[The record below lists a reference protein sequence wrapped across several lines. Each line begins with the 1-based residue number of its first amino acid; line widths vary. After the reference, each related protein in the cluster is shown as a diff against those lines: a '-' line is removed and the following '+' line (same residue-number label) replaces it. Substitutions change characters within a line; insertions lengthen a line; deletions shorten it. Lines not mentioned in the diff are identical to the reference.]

1 MTLSNPK
8 SVVGDIDNPT
18 VQVWEALMVE
28 EDPMQRWSTHKHTQE
43 GTNTNC
49 TIAALSTEMGDT
61 KCKNDCK
68 SMGAAS
74 YRRFND
80 GCCHCVGHGCI
91 NYGVN
96 TATCS
101 FSNTANTEEE
111 QYDTLSA
118 SDLESLENEYQTMLT
133 TKSIVDDIESSSR
146 TLWDALTEGEDLYQ
160 PWKTLTYPV
169 HVPDTEENTDNLN
182 CTVAFWQSEMADMK
196 CQKSCVSMGA
206 KAYRWFQDG
215 CCQCIGHGCINYG
228 LNEARCGFSID
239 LESASVLDYETLS
252 DQELEY
258 LLAESGLETDMD
270 TEEDNEENTESSI
283 EE

>member
-1 MTLSNPK
+1 M
-8 SVVGDIDNPT
+8 VGDIDNPT
-18 VQVWEALMVE
+18 NELWDELMVE
-28 EDPMQRWSTHKHTQE
+28 DDEDGRWRTHRNSQASS
-43 GTNTNC
+43 NC

-80 GCCHCVGHGCI
+80 GCCHCNGYSCI
-91 NYGVN
+91 NYGEN
-96 TATCS
+96 TATCG
-101 FSNTANTEEE
+101 FSTVIESDYE
-111 QYDTLSA
+111 TLSA
-118 SDLESLENEYQTMLT
+118 SDLESLENEYQTMLN

-146 TLWDALTEGEDLYQ
+146 TLWDALTEGEDIYQ

-169 HVPDTEENTDNLN
+169 DDRDTLSESTTEHLN

-206 KAYRWFQDG
+206 AGYRWFTDG
-215 CCQCIGHGCINYG
+215 CCQCIGHDCINYG
-228 LNEARCGFSID
+228 LNEARCGFSIA
-239 LESASVLDYETLS
+239 LMTQSSSATLDYETLS

-258 LLAESGLETDMD
+258 LEAEYGLHES
-270 TEEDNEENTESSI
+270 ESESEENTESSI
-283 EE
+283 GTEN